1 MRQHGLPPRQVTAY
15 PASMRSFLLVMCLLP
30 AIGWMPPA
38 PAQVRRCSLPD
49 GSLIYTDRQCEAIG
63 ARERL
68 PPVLPADGPY
78 QRRMLCARSPQEL
91 ADGLAAAVQSGDA
104 NRIAALYDW
113 TGMGSHTANAVM
125 DRLQAIADR
134 GLVDVQVLRSRSADS
149 DADTP
154 QRFDETSGQLLT
166 PAPRPSRI
174 LGLQLSQV
182 QKNGYTP
189 INTRFG
195 MHRRMDC
202 WWLQP

>member
-1 MRQHGLPPRQVTAY
+1 
-15 PASMRSFLLVMCLLP
+15 MCLLP

-49 GSLIYTDRQCEAIG
+49 GSLIYTDRQCETIG

-68 PPVLPADGPY
+68 PPVLPADGTY

>member
-1 MRQHGLPPRQVTAY
+1 
-15 PASMRSFLLVMCLLP
+15 MRSYLLVMCLLL
-30 AIGWMPPA
+30 AIVWTPSA
-38 PAQVRRCSLPD
+38 QAQVKRCSLPD
-49 GSLIYTDRQCEAIG
+49 GSLIYTDRQCADIG
-63 ARERL
+63 AQERVN
-68 PPVLPADGPY
+68 PVQPAGGTY
-78 QRRMLCARSPQEL
+78 QRRMLCARNPQAL
-91 ADGLAAAVQSGDA
+91 ADGLAAAVQTGDA

-113 TGMGSHTANAVM
+113 TGMGSSTANAVM
-125 DRLQAIADR
+125 DRLQAIAER
-134 GLVDVQVLRSRSADS
+134 NLVDVQVVRSRAA
-149 DADTP
+149 DADTSTP

-166 PAPRPSRI
+166 PAPAPARV

>member
-1 MRQHGLPPRQVTAY
+1 MRY
-15 PASMRSFLLVMCLLP
+15 FLLSVCLLL
-30 AIGWMPPA
+30 ASAWTPPVQ
-38 PAQVRRCSLPD
+38 AQVRRCNLPD
-49 GSLIYTDRQCEAIG
+49 GSLIYTDRQCADIG
-63 ARERL
+63 ATERAN
-68 PPVLPADGPY
+68 PVVPASGAY
-78 QRRMLCARSPQEL
+78 QRRMFCANNPQEL
-91 ADGLAAAVQSGDA
+91 ADNLAAAVQSGDA
-104 NRIAALYDW
+104 NRIASLYDW
-113 TGMGSHTANAVM
+113 TGMGSRGANAVM

-134 GLVDVQVLRSRSADS
+134 SLVDVQVVHSRTSDP

-154 QRFDETSGQLLT
+154 QRFDESSGQLLA

>member
-1 MRQHGLPPRQVTAY
+1 
-15 PASMRSFLLVMCLLP
+15 MRSYLLVMCLLL
-30 AIGWMPPA
+30 AIVWTPPA
-38 PAQVRRCSLPD
+38 QAQVKRCSLPD
-49 GSLIYTDRQCEAIG
+49 GSLIYTDRQCADIG
-63 ARERL
+63 AQERVN
-68 PPVLPADGPY
+68 PVQPAGGTY
-78 QRRMLCARSPQEL
+78 QRRMLCARNPQAL
-91 ADGLAAAVQSGDA
+91 ADGLAAAVQTGDA

-113 TGMGSHTANAVM
+113 TGMGSSTANAVM
-125 DRLQAIADR
+125 DRLQAIAER
-134 GLVDVQVLRSRSADS
+134 NLVDVQVVRSRAA
-149 DADTP
+149 DADTSTP

-166 PAPRPSRI
+166 PTAPAPAPARV